1 MIYFDAVRP
10 NQGNDSG
17 YLSYVD
23 QGLTRFRES
32 LSVLTYPI
40 YVLAEFP
47 YQAKGTIDAVFQD
60 RNDLFEHARISRERL
75 IRQTAALQRLA
86 ALEAENDR
94 LRQLLGSKSRLPAT
108 TVIAEIIGEPPDPGT
123 LQVVIGK
130 GRDDGLAVGDAVIDS
145 SGLFG
150 QIIEVG
156 AMSSR
161 ILLVTDRD
169 HATPVQVN
177 RTGTRLV
184 LGGTGDSASLV
195 LENVPIST
203 DIQIGDLL
211 ETSGLGGRFPPGY
224 PVATV
229 SEVAAEKAMRYVAV
243 TAVPTAKLNRSGHV
257 LVLIDA
263 AEQSAQP

>member
-1 MIYFDAVRP
+1 M
-10 NQGNDSG
+10 
-17 YLSYVD
+17 
-23 QGLTRFRES
+23 
-32 LSVLTYPI
+32 
-40 YVLAEFP
+40 
-47 YQAKGTIDAVFQD
+47 
-60 RNDLFEHARISRERL
+60 
-75 IRQTAALQRLA
+75 
-86 ALEAENDR
+86 
-94 LRQLLGSKSRLPAT
+94 
-108 TVIAEIIGEPPDPGT
+108 
-123 LQVVIGK
+123 IGK

-229 SEVAAEKAMRYVAV
+229 SEVAAENAMRYVAV